1 MDQLTSMRVFVRVVD
16 LAGFAAAARMLDLSP
31 AMVSKHVAAL
41 ERRLGVPLLART
53 TRRVVPTEAGQ
64 RFHAHCVEILRAV
77 DEAEQEVGTQAQEP
91 VGCLRI
97 TAPVEFGQRHLAP
110 LLPPLLRRHAQLSI
124 YLDLSNRVVDL
135 VEEGLDVAI
144 RIAPALD
151 TALRGRQITTSRL
164 LLVAAPAY
172 LRRQGTPKTPE
183 ALTQHTTLSF
193 ALGPGRHWVLARDG
207 ERRAV
212 DVAPRLLATSS
223 DAVREAALA
232 GSGIAMLPTF
242 LVDDALARG
251 ALRVVLPQ
259 WDIATLR
266 IYALHPNRRTNP
278 ARLRVFLDA
287 LVERFGADPDTDGF
301 VPMS

>member
-1 MDQLTSMRVFVRVVD
+1 MDQLTSMRAFVRVVD
-16 LAGFAAAARMLDLSP
+16 LAGFAAAARTLDLST

-53 TRRVVPTEAGQ
+53 TRRVVPTEAGL

-91 VGCLRI
+91 VGCLRV

-110 LLPPLLRRHAQLSI
+110 LLPPLLRQHARLSI

-151 TALRGRQITTSRL
+151 TSLRGRQVTSSRL

-172 LRRQGTPKTPE
+172 LRRHGTPTTPE
-183 ALTQHTTLSF
+183 ALAQHTTLSF
-193 ALGPGRHWVLARDG
+193 ALGAGRHWVLVRDD
-207 ERRAV
+207 ERHAV
-212 DVAPRLLATSS
+212 DLAPRLVSTSS

-232 GSGIAMLPTF
+232 GAGIAMLPTF
-242 LVDDALARG
+242 LAGDALARG

-259 WDIATLR
+259 WDLGTLR
-266 IYALHPNRRTNP
+266 IYALHPNRRTHP

-287 LVERFGADPDTDGF
+287 LVARFGADPEADGF
-301 VPMS
+301 VAPS

>member
-1 MDQLTSMRVFVRVVD
+1 MDHLTSMRVFVRVVD
-16 LAGFAAAARMLDLSP
+16 LAGFAAAARTFDLST

-53 TRRVVPTEAGQ
+53 TRRVAPTEAGL
-64 RFHAHCVEILRAV
+64 RFHGHCVEILRAV
-77 DEAEQEVGTQAQEP
+77 DEAEQEVSAQAQEP

-151 TALRGRQITTSRL
+151 TALRGRQVTTSRL

-172 LRRQGTPKTPE
+172 LRRHGTPKSPE
-183 ALTQHTTLSF
+183 ALVQHATLSF
-193 ALGPGRHWVLARDG
+193 SLGPGRHWVLTRHG
-207 ERRAV
+207 ERRAI
-212 DVAPRLLATSS
+212 DVTPRLLATSS

-232 GSGIAMLPTF
+232 GAGIAMLPTF

-251 ALRVVLPQ
+251 ALRIVLPA
-259 WDIATLR
+259 WDIGTLR
-266 IYALHPNRRTNP
+266 IYALHPNRRTHP
-278 ARLRVFLDA
+278 ARLRVFLDS
-287 LVERFGADPDTDGF
+287 LVERFGPDPDADGF
-301 VPMS
+301 APAP